1 MPADAFAP
9 GLRWA
14 SSTPPRAVRAP
25 GAWGGLRNATLI
37 VFNSQYGD
45 GSGEQMFYLFADRFF
60 GEFVDAP

>member
-1 MPADAFAP
+1 
-9 GLRWA
+9 
-14 SSTPPRAVRAP
+14 
-25 GAWGGLRNATLI
+25 LRNATLI